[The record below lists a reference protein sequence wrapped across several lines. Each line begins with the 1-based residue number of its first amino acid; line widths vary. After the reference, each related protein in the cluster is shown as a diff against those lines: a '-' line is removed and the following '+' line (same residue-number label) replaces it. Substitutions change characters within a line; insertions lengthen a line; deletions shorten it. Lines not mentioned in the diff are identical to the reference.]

1 MRKKKSGE
9 KHERTGLEEHEG
21 WRRGVK
27 RMRTGGMGKGHGEGE
42 VQKGHEEQRAQRQG
56 DDKY

>member
-1 MRKKKSGE
+1 MKRGGAKKMRRGV
-9 KHERTGLEEHEG
+9 EEHEG

-27 RMRTGGMGKGHGEGE
+27 CMRTGGMGKGYGEGE

-56 DDKY
+56 DDEY